1 MRRVLSKIKFVLLV
15 VVSKYLPLSEKI
27 KLISKG
33 VKKLNSITLS
43 NNIVLYF
50 YSDEDRM
57 TFTDIFIY
65 DPYKYMSYDD
75 SILIDI
81 GGHKGYY
88 AVYALMNG
96 AKKVISYEFEKSNLK
111 VYKSM
116 IHDYKLD
123 KQITVVEK
131 AMSSEIGT
139 LTLNVYDTSWSHSI
153 VDRSDKL
160 PLIKQEIPT
169 EPLEYAIK
177 EFSGKRIIVKSNS
190 EGAECLIFKNIP
202 SEVNEML
209 IAYHP
214 FAEQSQKDFIEMVE
228 KNNFVAKIEKI
239 TKAHIYINFRRK

>member
-131 AMSSEIGT
+131 
-139 LTLNVYDTSWSHSI
+139 
-153 VDRSDKL
+153 
-160 PLIKQEIPT
+160 P
-169 EPLEYAIK
+169 
-177 EFSGKRIIVKSNS
+177 
-190 EGAECLIFKNIP
+190 
-202 SEVNEML
+202 
-209 IAYHP
+209 
-214 FAEQSQKDFIEMVE
+214 
-228 KNNFVAKIEKI
+228 
-239 TKAHIYINFRRK
+239 